1 MSALHFFSKKF
12 FFLLCAALV
21 LPHNA
26 IAAKYEEKDIDPA
39 DFYSTTV
46 TIAILDTLDRESDK
60 TLLEYLIRRLNNT
73 SRQYSFKP
81 ITISTHNVEREIKE
95 HKPDFM
101 LAPASFQAMTNNNV
115 PFYRIATRKNN
126 YAKSAAQS
134 QGAVIFA
141 LNSRSDINSLRDL
154 DGKTL
159 GSAAPSYLPVW
170 LSAIQEFN
178 KAGMNV
184 NEVNEHSMCTS
195 IEPLSA
201 LRNLYDKK
209 IDALI
214 LPTCLIEELSDFN
227 KFSFSSLKILN
238 EKTDS
243 RLSCIR
249 STDLYPD
256 ISLIGFEW
264 SDPDVAKKI
273 TIEVLLDSLQSNA
286 DWIPFVPHEN
296 IDELYKD
303 LHLGPYADMMSRDIV
318 SIYRSNPWAFN
329 FAFMLLIVLASYSS
343 VLKYL
348 VNKRTQML
356 SLSLERQKNLER
368 SAKIQRE
375 RMGALER
382 RNIVN
387 QMSGMIAHEIKSP
400 IGSICNFKTVL
411 DILLKQ
417 QGGMNDQIKRCLEGI
432 SYEAHRISEIIDRVR
447 KYAKSQ
453 NIPHKKCDLVQIAYK
468 AMAALSAK
476 VNEHHVNVLIK
487 PRSAYVS
494 GDPLELEL
502 LILNLLNN
510 AVQVES
516 NSRIPM
522 VELKIY
528 SSADDLSWVVEVRDF
543 GVAISDEAFS
553 ELQTSLKSMKPEGL
567 GMGLSIVRGISDS
580 HGGRLE
586 FVRHSPNGL
595 SALFYIDKV
604 DNNDAGHEDSVG

>member
-1 MSALHFFSKKF
+1 MSASNFFIKK
-12 FFLLCAALV
+12 LLAV
-21 LPHNA
+21 LCCIVPLAQNA
-26 IAAKYEEKDIDPA
+26 WSVEKESA
-39 DFYSTTV
+39 TSSSNFYSKTV

-60 TLLEYLIRRLNNT
+60 SLLEYLIRRLNNT

-81 ITISTHNVEREIKE
+81 ITISTQDVEQCIYE

-101 LAPASFQAMTNNNV
+101 LAPASFRAMTNNNI
-115 PFYRIATRKNN
+115 PFYRIATRKNT
-126 YAKSAAQS
+126 YAKSASMS

-141 LNSRSDINSLRDL
+141 MSDRDDINSLMDL
-154 DGKTL
+154 DDKIL

-170 LSAIQEFN
+170 LSAIREFN
-178 KAGMNV
+178 KVGMNV
-184 NEVNEHSMCTS
+184 KEVNEHSLCTS
-195 IEPLSA
+195 IDPLSA
-201 LRNLYDKK
+201 LRNLYDRK

-227 KFSFSSLKILN
+227 QFSFSNLKILN

-243 RLSCIR
+243 QLSCIR

-303 LHLGPYADMMSRDIV
+303 LKLGPYADLMNRDLA
-318 SIYRSNPWAFN
+318 SIYKSNPWAFN
-329 FAFMLLIVLASYSS
+329 FALLLLLVLASYSS
-343 VLKYL
+343 LLKYL
-348 VNKRTQML
+348 VKKRTRML
-356 SLSLERQKNLER
+356 SLSLEKQKRLER

-411 DILLKQ
+411 EIILRQK
-417 QGGMNDQIKRCLEGI
+417 GASDEQIDRCLEGI
-432 SYEAHRISEIIDRVR
+432 SYEAHRISGIIDRVR

-453 NIPHKKCDLVQIAYK
+453 NIPHKTCDLVLIAHK
-468 AMAALSAK
+468 ALSALSAK
-476 VNEHHVNVLIK
+476 VNEHYVKVMIK
-487 PRSAYVS
+487 PKQALVS

-510 AVQVES
+510 AVQVETDS
-516 NSRIPM
+516 KIPI
-522 VELKIY
+522 VELHIR
-528 SSADDLSWVVEVRDF
+528 SSDDDSSWIVEVRDF
-543 GVAISDEAFS
+543 GAAISDEAFA

-567 GMGLSIVRGISDS
+567 GMGLSIVRGICDS
-580 HGGRLE
+580 HGGKIE
-586 FVRHSPNGL
+586 FERRAPNGL
-595 SALFYIDKV
+595 SAIFQIDK
-604 DNNDAGHEDSVG
+604 ASTSAAEAED

>member
-1 MSALHFFSKKF
+1 MSAATSFSKKI
-12 FFLLCAALV
+12 LLAFCSALV
-21 LPHNA
+21 LA
-26 IAAKYEEKDIDPA
+26 QSARAAEDAFGEEPYS

-46 TIAILDTLDRESDK
+46 TIGILDTLDRESDK
-60 TLLEYLIRRLNNT
+60 SLLEYLIRRLNNT

-81 ITISTHNVEREIKE
+81 ITISTHDVESCIYE
-95 HKPDFM
+95 HRPDFM
-101 LAPASFQAMTNNNV
+101 LAPASFQAMTNNNI
-115 PFYRIATRKNN
+115 PFYRIATRKNT
-126 YAKSAAQS
+126 YAKSADHS

-141 LNSRSDINSLRDL
+141 LNSRTDINSLRDL
-154 DGKTL
+154 DGKIL

-170 LSAIQEFN
+170 LSAMREFN

-184 NEVNEHSMCTS
+184 KEVNEHSMCTS
-195 IEPLSA
+195 IDPLSA
-201 LRNLYDKK
+201 LRNLYDYK

-227 KFSFSSLKILN
+227 QFSFSSLKILN

-243 RLSCIR
+243 SLSCLR

-264 SDPDVAKKI
+264 SDPEVAKKI

-303 LHLGPYADMMSRDIV
+303 LHLGPYAGMMSRDIA

-329 FAFMLLIVLASYSS
+329 FAFLLLLVLASYSS

-348 VNKRTQML
+348 VKKRTQML

-400 IGSICNFKTVL
+400 IGSICNFKSVL
-411 DILLKQ
+411 DILIGQ
-417 QGGMNDQIKRCLEGI
+417 QGAMNEQVKRCLDGI

-453 NIPHKKCDLVQIAYK
+453 NIPHKKCDLVKIARK
-468 AMAALSAK
+468 ALSALSAK
-476 VNEHHVNVLIK
+476 VNEHYVRVLIE
-487 PRSAYVS
+487 PSEAFVS

-516 NSRIPM
+516 TSQIPM
-522 VELKIY
+522 VELRIN

-543 GVAISDEAFS
+543 GVAISDEAFA

-580 HGGRLE
+580 HGGKLE
-586 FVRHSPNGL
+586 FVRQSPNGL

-604 DNNDAGHEDSVG
+604 DKNDTGHEDSVD